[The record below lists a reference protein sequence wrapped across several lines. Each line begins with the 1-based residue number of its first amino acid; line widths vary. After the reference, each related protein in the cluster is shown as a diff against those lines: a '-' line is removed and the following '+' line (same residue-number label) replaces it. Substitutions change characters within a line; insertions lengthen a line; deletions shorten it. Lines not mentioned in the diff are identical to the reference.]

1 LLLESTVSHEDLG
14 GKKSMKIKIIDFG
27 TAQEFEVGGKKKME
41 ERYGTPY
48 YIAPDVLNKSYNE
61 K

>member
-1 LLLESTVSHEDLG
+1 
-14 GKKSMKIKIIDFG
+14 MKIKIIDFG
-27 TAQEFEVGGKKKME
+27 TSQSFKVGSKKKME